1 MYDKKTLV
9 VIIVLLVIFVPLA
22 VMGTYQHITKEEQE
36 IAENVNHEFIFNNRV
51 YFYVDD
57 NLVGTYECSNCATV
71 EPIVD
76 DENYHTNYYKYGTL
90 DFDEILSPSLAMFK
104 EGDKIIVYNIVLNMK
119 LNVLYD
125 AIKTY
130 GVKNSN
136 NLILAQNG
144 SSWQALTLNE
154 TGLVTAIS
162 GTYDYI
168 GIPSHIIDDVL
179 DSSKVI
185 VKSGNNWQIIDVN
198 NNESIVLSNQ
208 EIVDFNDNYYVV
220 YSDAYRIYNASNNME
235 VLDNIVKKHV
245 AMIGDYILIVTDTKV
260 TDTNN
265 LLVYENNNLNTFE
278 TSTSLPAFEDIY
290 FTITDN
296 NLNVILD
303 GNLQKSIALE

>member
-22 VMGTYQHITKEEQE
+22 VMGTYQHITKEEQK

-245 AMIGDYILIVTDTKV
+245 AMIGDYILIVTDT
-260 TDTNN
+260 NN
-265 LLVYENNNLNTFE
+265 LLVYENNNLNTFK
-278 TSTSLPAFEDIY
+278 TYTLPAFEDIY

-303 GNLQKSIALE
+303 GNLQESIALE

>member
-22 VMGTYQHITKEEQE
+22 VMGTYRHITKEEQE

-235 VLDNIVKKHV
+235 VLDNVVKKHV

-265 LLVYENNNLNTFE
+265 LLVYENNNLNTFK
-278 TSTSLPAFEDIY
+278 TYTLPAFEDIY

-303 GNLQKSIALE
+303 GNLQESIALE

>member
-235 VLDNIVKKHV
+235 VLDNVVKKHV

-278 TSTSLPAFEDIY
+278 TYTLPAFEDIY

-303 GNLQKSIALE
+303 GNLQESIALE

>member
-90 DFDEILSPSLAMFK
+90 DFGEILSPSLAMFK

-235 VLDNIVKKHV
+235 VLDNVVKKHV

-278 TSTSLPAFEDIY
+278 TYPLPAFEDIY

-303 GNLQKSIALE
+303 GNLQESIALE

>member
-235 VLDNIVKKHV
+235 VLGDIVKKHV
-245 AMIGDYILIVTDTKV
+245 AMIGDYILIV

-278 TSTSLPAFEDIY
+278 TYTLPAFEDIY

-303 GNLQKSIALE
+303 GNLQESIALE

>member
-235 VLDNIVKKHV
+235 VLDNVVKKHV

-265 LLVYENNNLNTFE
+265 LLVYENNNLNTFK
-278 TSTSLPAFEDIY
+278 TYTLPAFEDIY

-303 GNLQKSIALE
+303 GNLQESIALE

>member
-90 DFDEILSPSLAMFK
+90 DFGEILSPSLAMFK

-235 VLDNIVKKHV
+235 VLDNVVKKEV
-245 AMIGDYILIVTDTKV
+245 AMVGEYILIVTDTKV

-278 TSTSLPAFEDIY
+278 TYPLPAFEDIY

-303 GNLQKSIALE
+303 GNLQESIALE

>member
-235 VLDNIVKKHV
+235 VLGDIVKKHV
-245 AMIGDYILIVTDTKV
+245 AMIGDYILIV

-278 TSTSLPAFEDIY
+278 TYTLPAFEDIY

-296 NLNVILD
+296 NLNVILN
-303 GNLQKSIALE
+303 GNLQESIALE

>member
-278 TSTSLPAFEDIY
+278 TYTLPAFEDIY

-303 GNLQKSIALE
+303 GNLQESIALE

>member
-1 MYDKKTLV
+1 
-9 VIIVLLVIFVPLA
+9 
-22 VMGTYQHITKEEQE
+22 
-36 IAENVNHEFIFNNRV
+36 
-51 YFYVDD
+51 
-57 NLVGTYECSNCATV
+57 
-71 EPIVD
+71 
-76 DENYHTNYYKYGTL
+76 
-90 DFDEILSPSLAMFK
+90 MFK

-208 EIVDFNDNYYVV
+208 EIVDFNDNYYAV

-245 AMIGDYILIVTDTKV
+245 AMIGDYILIVTDT
-260 TDTNN
+260 NN

-278 TSTSLPAFEDIY
+278 TYTLPAFEDIY

-303 GNLQKSIALE
+303 GNLQESIALE

>member
-265 LLVYENNNLNTFE
+265 LLVYENNNLNTFK
-278 TSTSLPAFEDIY
+278 TYPLPAFEDIY

-303 GNLQKSIALE
+303 GNLQESIALE

>member
-235 VLDNIVKKHV
+235 VLDNVVKKHV

-265 LLVYENNNLNTFE
+265 LLVYENNNLNTFK
-278 TSTSLPAFEDIY
+278 TYTLPAFEDIY
-290 FTITDN
+290 FIITDN

-303 GNLQKSIALE
+303 GNLQESIALE

>member
-36 IAENVNHEFIFNNRV
+36 IAENVHHEFIFNNRV

-235 VLDNIVKKHV
+235 VLDNVVKKHV

-278 TSTSLPAFEDIY
+278 TYPLPAFEDIY

-303 GNLQKSIALE
+303 GNLQESIALE

>member
-1 MYDKKTLV
+1 MYDKKTLI

-235 VLDNIVKKHV
+235 VLGDIVKKHV
-245 AMIGDYILIVTDTKV
+245 AMIGDYILIV

-278 TSTSLPAFEDIY
+278 TYTLPAFEDIY

-296 NLNVILD
+296 NLNVILN
-303 GNLQKSIALE
+303 GNLQESIALE

>member
-235 VLDNIVKKHV
+235 VLDNVVKKHV

-278 TSTSLPAFEDIY
+278 TYPLPAFEDIY

-303 GNLQKSIALE
+303 GNLQESMLNIS

>member
-36 IAENVNHEFIFNNRV
+36 IAENVHHEFIFNNRV

-208 EIVDFNDNYYVV
+208 EIVDFNDNYYAV

-278 TSTSLPAFEDIY
+278 TYPLPAFEDIY

-303 GNLQKSIALE
+303 GNLQESIALE

>member
-22 VMGTYQHITKEEQE
+22 VMGTYQHITKEKQE

-235 VLDNIVKKHV
+235 VLDNVVKKHV

-278 TSTSLPAFEDIY
+278 TYPLPAFEDIY

-303 GNLQKSIALE
+303 GNLQESMLNIS

>member
-22 VMGTYQHITKEEQE
+22 VIGTYQHITKEEQE

-245 AMIGDYILIVTDTKV
+245 AMIGDYILVV

-278 TSTSLPAFEDIY
+278 TYTLPAFEDIY

-303 GNLQKSIALE
+303 GNLQESIALE

>member
-22 VMGTYQHITKEEQE
+22 VMGIYQHITKEEQE

-245 AMIGDYILIVTDTKV
+245 AMIGDYILIVTDT
-260 TDTNN
+260 NN

-278 TSTSLPAFEDIY
+278 TYTLPAFEDIY

-303 GNLQKSIALE
+303 GNLQESIALE

>member
-1 MYDKKTLV
+1 MYDKKTLI

-235 VLDNIVKKHV
+235 VLDNVVKKHV
-245 AMIGDYILIVTDTKV
+245 AMIGDYILIV

-278 TSTSLPAFEDIY
+278 TYTLPAFEDIY

-303 GNLQKSIALE
+303 GNLQESIALE

>member
-235 VLDNIVKKHV
+235 VLDNVVKKHV

-278 TSTSLPAFEDIY
+278 TYPLPAFEDIY

-303 GNLQKSIALE
+303 GNLQESIALE